1 MNRVLN
7 TGVELIKDNQLV
19 TSYKFYFTTNLFR
32 VTSRA
37 CHTHQVNLN
46 NARLCCCL
54 GYILVIYMFYVIGLY
69 QITLSLY
76 VCVCVYY
83 VTVNRQSYGC

>member
-1 MNRVLN
+1 M
-7 TGVELIKDNQLV
+7 
-19 TSYKFYFTTNLFR
+19 
-32 VTSRA
+32 TSRA
-37 CHTHQVNLN
+37 CHTHQVSLN

-76 VCVCVYY
+76 IYIYIMLQLIDRLMVAKQELVSV
-83 VTVNRQSYGC
+83 SAF

>member
-1 MNRVLN
+1 MNF
-7 TGVELIKDNQLV
+7 I
-19 TSYKFYFTTNLFR
+19 STTNVFR
-32 VTSRA
+32 MTSRA

-54 GYILVIYMFYVIGLY
+54 GYILVIYMFYIIGLY

-76 VCVCVYY
+76 IYIMLQLINSL
-83 VTVNRQSYGC
+83 TVAKQELVSVSAF